1 MSKRLFSIFMLLVC
15 GIVSVSAQAKSPKKY
30 IFDTVKTTAAT
41 KTVTAQKPVVTA
53 KSVTTTKT
61 TTVQKPVVTAKSATA
76 TKTTAKTTPS
86 VKTAA
91 KATTVTK
98 AKPKA
103 KTTATKAKVTTTTK
117 AKTATTAK
125 TTTTASKSV
134 PKSYETVKKPAA
146 KVTDKVTAK
155 GTGLIPQSS
164 ALPISFNNQM
174 LAEINALRKSGT
186 TCGGEK
192 MPPVKALVWNAQLE
206 KAAVVHVADMDAND
220 HFSHAGMDGTMPD
233 DRIKSAGYEW
243 ERVGEN
249 IGQGYKDVSA
259 AMKGWK
265 ESTNHCKQ
273 MMSAEVTEMGAA
285 KKGKYWCQTFA
296 KPLE

>member
-1 MSKRLFSIFMLLVC
+1 MLLCLGVAT
-15 GIVSVSAQAKSPKKY
+15 VSAQAKTLKKY
-30 IFDTVKTTAAT
+30 IFDTVRTTASST
-41 KTVTAQKPVVTA
+41 TTTAQKPVVTA

-61 TTVQKPVVTAKSATA
+61 TQKPVVTTKSVTA
-76 TKTTAKTTPS
+76 TKATTKKTPS
-86 VKTAA
+86 VKTSS
-91 KATTVTK
+91 KA
-98 AKPKA
+98 
-103 KTTATKAKVTTTTK
+103 TTATKAKAKPTVTKTKVATTTK
-117 AKTATTAK
+117 AKAKPTTTAK
-125 TTTTASKSV
+125 TTTTASKTL
-134 PKSYETVKKPAA
+134 PKSYTTVKKPA
-146 KVTDKVTAK
+146 DKVMAK

-192 MPPVKALVWNAQLE
+192 MPPVKPLAWNAQLE

-249 IGQGYKDVSA
+249 IGQGYKDVSS

>member
-1 MSKRLFSIFMLLVC
+1 MLLVC

-76 TKTTAKTTPS
+76 TKATTKTTLS
-86 VKTAA
+86 VKTTS
-91 KATTVTK
+91 KSTTATK
-98 AKPKA
+98 AKA
-103 KTTATKAKVTTTTK
+103 KTTATKAKVATTTKAK

-134 PKSYETVKKPAA
+134 PKSYTTVKKPAA
-146 KVTDKVTAK
+146 KVTDKVMAK
-155 GTGLIPQSS
+155 GTGLIPQSSALIPQSS

-192 MPPVKALVWNAQLE
+192 MPPVKPLAWNAQLE

-249 IGQGYKDVSA
+249 IGQGYKDVSS

>member
-1 MSKRLFSIFMLLVC
+1 MSKRLFSIFMLLCLGVAT
-15 GIVSVSAQAKSPKKY
+15 VSAQAKTLKKY
-30 IFDTVKTTAAT
+30 IFDTVRTTASST
-41 KTVTAQKPVVTA
+41 TTTAQKPVVTA

-61 TTVQKPVVTAKSATA
+61 TQKPVVTTKSVTA
-76 TKTTAKTTPS
+76 TKATTKKTPS
-86 VKTAA
+86 VKTSS
-91 KATTVTK
+91 KA
-98 AKPKA
+98 
-103 KTTATKAKVTTTTK
+103 TTATKAKAKPTVTKTKVATTTK
-117 AKTATTAK
+117 AKAKPTTTAK
-125 TTTTASKSV
+125 TTTTASKTL
-134 PKSYETVKKPAA
+134 PKSYTTVKKPA
-146 KVTDKVTAK
+146 DKVMAK

-192 MPPVKALVWNAQLE
+192 MPPVKPLAWNAQLE

-249 IGQGYKDVSA
+249 IGQGYKDVSS

>member
-61 TTVQKPVVTAKSATA
+61 TTAQKPIVTAKSVTA

-86 VKTAA
+86 VKTVA

-98 AKPKA
+98 AKSKAKA
-103 KTTATKAKVTTTTK
+103 KTTATKAKIATTTK
-117 AKTATTAK
+117 TKTVTAAK

-134 PKSYETVKKPAA
+134 PKSYETVKKPA
-146 KVTDKVTAK
+146 DKVMAK

-192 MPPVKALVWNAQLE
+192 MPPVKALAWNAQLE